1 MDIQYVKSTDAKAID
16 PSDVQH
22 HVPSRHVYIGVAATA
37 TMQEIKD
44 GAKPEDVAKFQQDC
58 KNFLIE
64 AINQIKRRFDV
75 DSDIFCLLECIL
87 PGNASALLPPSL
99 SQVLTKFPF
108 LKEIDSTKLDLE
120 WRAHSFED
128 KIAPNLQWT
137 EYWLLI
143 KNAKY
148 PSGEPRYPMLLKF
161 IEILASYPFSN
172 AAVERVFSMLKLV
185 KTDHR
190 SSLKASSLVSLLQCK
205 MAMKN
210 NNLKSAS
217 VKPSSLALKLA
228 TKLKSSATDE
238 EAQKLKKTFLE
249 QSFS

>member
-1 MDIQYVKSTDAKAID
+1 M
-16 PSDVQH
+16 
-22 HVPSRHVYIGVAATA
+22 
-37 TMQEIKD
+37 
-44 GAKPEDVAKFQQDC
+44 
-58 KNFLIE
+58 
-64 AINQIKRRFDV
+64 
-75 DSDIFCLLECIL
+75 

-108 LKEIDSTKLDLE
+108 MKEIDPTKLDLE

-128 KIAPNLQWT
+128 TIAPNLQWT

-185 KTDHR
+185 KTDHH
-190 SSLKASSLVSLLQCK
+190 SSLKASCLVSLLQCK

-217 VKPSSLALKLA
+217 LKPSSLALKLA